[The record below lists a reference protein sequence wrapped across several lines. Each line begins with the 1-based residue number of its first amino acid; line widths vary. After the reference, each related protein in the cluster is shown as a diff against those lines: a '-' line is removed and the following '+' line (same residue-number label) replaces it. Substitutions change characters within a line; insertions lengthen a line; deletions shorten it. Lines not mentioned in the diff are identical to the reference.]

1 MTYQVAITPV
11 ALKALEAIADR
22 RIREQIRDRIN
33 GLAHD
38 PDLQGKPLGG
48 ELAGFRSVRAAA
60 QRYRIIYRVERSRIL
75 VVVLTVGL
83 RKEGDR
89 SDVYR
94 LAQKLIRLRLI

>member
-1 MTYQVAITPV
+1 MTYQVVITPV
-11 ALKALEAIADR
+11 TLKALEAISDR
-22 RIREQIRDRIN
+22 RIREQIRVRID

-38 PDLQGKPLGG
+38 PELQGKLLGG

-83 RKEGDR
+83 RKAGDR

-94 LAQKLIRLRLI
+94 LAQKLIRLRLV

>member
-1 MTYQVAITPV
+1 MTYQVAITPI

-22 RIREQIRDRIN
+22 RVREQIRDRIN
-33 GLAHD
+33 GLVRD
-38 PDLQGKPLGG
+38 PELQGKPLGA
-48 ELAGFRSVRAAA
+48 ELAGFRSIRAAA

-83 RKEGDR
+83 RKSGDR

-94 LAQKLIRLRLI
+94 LAQKLIRLRLV